1 MIQAIFFFLVIP
13 GLEWRIVIMTR
24 VSCVGDHTLYIK
36 KRKKKKENPFPPFQF
51 FLLPMMA
58 LPIGCEC
65 DESPCFEL
73 FVFFIYSENHDTGF

>member
-36 KRKKKKENPFPPFQF
+36 KRKKKKEKRKPLSTFSIFPP
-51 FLLPMMA
+51 
-58 LPIGCEC
+58 
-65 DESPCFEL
+65 S
-73 FVFFIYSENHDTGF
+73 HDGFTHWV

>member
-1 MIQAIFFFLVIP
+1 
-13 GLEWRIVIMTR
+13 MTR

-36 KRKKKKENPFPPFQF
+36 KRKKKTPFQF

-73 FVFFIYSENHDTGF
+73 FVFFIYSENHDAGF